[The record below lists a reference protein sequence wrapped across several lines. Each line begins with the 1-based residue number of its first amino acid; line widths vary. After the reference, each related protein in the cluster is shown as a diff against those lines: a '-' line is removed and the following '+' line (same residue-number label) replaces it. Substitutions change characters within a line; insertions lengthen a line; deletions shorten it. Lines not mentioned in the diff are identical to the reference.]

1 MDCIVRGVAKSQ
13 TRLSSFHFHTT
24 FASYPRHHFMASHSD
39 LLTTTNVFADSTPSF
54 RENKQV
60 TGGHRVKPGS
70 SNIRLCWI
78 RV

>member
-1 MDCIVRGVAKSQ
+1 
-13 TRLSSFHFHTT
+13 
-24 FASYPRHHFMASHSD
+24 MASHSN
-39 LLTTTNVFADSTPSF
+39 LLTTTNVFEDSTLSF

-70 SNIRLCWI
+70 SKICLCWT